1 MTTEGRY
8 LLLDQL
14 SMNQLGEFDTFAD
27 AEACFLRFVKA
38 APDAAGQLEIW
49 DDDEDRRLDVDP
61 DKIRAVT
68 AA

>member
-1 MTTEGRY
+1 MSRHRFIV
-8 LLLDQL
+8 LDQL
-14 SMNQLGEFDTFAD
+14 TRNQLGEFATLDE

-38 APDAAGQLEIW
+38 APSAASHVEIW

-61 DKIRAVT
+61 EKIRAVT